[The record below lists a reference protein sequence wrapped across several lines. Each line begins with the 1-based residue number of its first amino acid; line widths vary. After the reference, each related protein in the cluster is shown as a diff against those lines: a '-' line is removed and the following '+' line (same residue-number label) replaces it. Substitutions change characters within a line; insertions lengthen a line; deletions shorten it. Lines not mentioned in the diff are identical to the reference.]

1 MQRHSPFRNLLTPL
15 SLMATVTA
23 AAGLL
28 AVAMAPAGAT
38 KGRNSS
44 GDRKPTVVLV
54 HGAFADSS
62 AWNDVIKNLKRHDYP
77 VVAAANPLRGLAD
90 DAAYLKSLLAN
101 IDGPVVLVAHS
112 YGGSVITNAAYG
124 ADNVKALVYIAAFM
138 PDKGESAVELSARFP
153 GSSLGSALLQV
164 PFTLPDGSQGVDLY
178 IDQEKFHHQF
188 AADVH
193 PYTTHLMAATQRPVA
208 AAALEETSGEPAWK
222 SIPSWALVT
231 GEDLTIPRTA
241 QLFMAERARAHV
253 VEIHSSHAASVSHPD
268 DVADIIEKAARA
280 VR

>member
-1 MQRHSPFRNLLTPL
+1 
-15 SLMATVTA
+15 MATVTV

-28 AVAMAPAGAT
+28 AVAVAPAGAT
-38 KGRNSS
+38 KGASS
-44 GDRKPTVVLV
+44 SHDRKPTVVLV

-62 AWNDVIKNLKRHDYP
+62 SWNDVIKKLQRDGYP
-77 VVAAANPLRGLAD
+77 VVAAANPLRGLAS
-90 DAAYLKSLLAN
+90 DAASVKSLLAS
-101 IDGPVVLVAHS
+101 IDGPVILVGHS

-124 ADNVKALVYIAAFM
+124 SDNVKALVYIAAFM
-138 PDKGESAVELSARFP
+138 PDKGESAIELSGKFP
-153 GSSLGSALLQV
+153 GSSLGDALRPV

-208 AAALEETSGEPAWK
+208 AAALEEASGEPAWRT
-222 SIPSWALVT
+222 IPSWALVT
-231 GEDLTIPRTA
+231 GEDLNIPRAA
-241 QLFMAERARAHV
+241 QLFMAERAQSHV
-253 VEIHSSHAASVSHPD
+253 VELHSSHAPSVSHPG
-268 DVADIIEKAARA
+268 DVADIIEKAARS